1 MEIQET
7 NKAEQKKVL
16 KSALNQWMQVNN
28 QVRFYKLIGIIGGI
42 IGGILLCVVLFQSL
56 RAPLVVYDDGTQK
69 VPYMATTKKF
79 KIDEE
84 QIGRFI
90 TEYLYLY
97 QKWNK
102 LDPEQILKQIAPY
115 TTEGLTEK
123 IQIILNE
130 RKNRDFKGREVSQD
144 IAHLKIKVSEKE
156 IVASYD
162 KVLHISSVPLVM
174 PSQASFQIVNGAVT
188 KWNPMG
194 LYVNRILE
202 HEGSQ
207 GQ

>member
-1 MEIQET
+1 MEIQES
-7 NKAEQKKVL
+7 NKSEQKKII
-16 KSALNQWMQVNN
+16 KSAFDQWMQVNN
-28 QVRFYKLIGIIGGI
+28 QVRFYKLVGIIGGG
-42 IGGILLCVVLFQSL
+42 IGALLLCVVLFQSL
-56 RAPLVVYDDGTQK
+56 KAPLVVYDDGTRK
-69 VPYMATTKKF
+69 IPHMATTKEF

-84 QIGRFI
+84 QIARFV

-97 QKWNK
+97 HRWHK
-102 LDPEQILKQIAPY
+102 LDPEQILKQIAPF
-115 TTEGLTEK
+115 TTEGLAEK
-123 IQIILNE
+123 VQALLNQ

-162 KVLHISSVPLVM
+162 KVLHVSSIPLVM
-174 PSQASFQIVNGAVT
+174 PSQASFQIVNGT
-188 KWNPMG
+188 ITRWNPMG